1 MIYFPNL
8 RYYDADF
15 SFFIKTTQFF
25 NKRKKQNITKP
36 ICITTGDLSSRLKQE

>member
-15 SFFIKTTQFF
+15 SFFYQNNTIFQQTQETEYYKAHLY
-25 NKRKKQNITKP
+25 NH
-36 ICITTGDLSSRLKQE
+36 GRLKQE